1 MCLVSWE
8 GPLVELASGS
18 SSNLHSFV
26 RVTIWF
32 LALGLLRLISER
44 TIRHSIFRKG
54 THMTKNTTNGN
65 ISRNYLQYLFE
76 TLWAVGAGALA
87 GPLAS

>member
-1 MCLVSWE
+1 MVK
-8 GPLVELASGS
+8 LASGS

-26 RVTIWF
+26 RVAIWF

-44 TIRHSIFRKG
+44 TIFHSIFRKG
-54 THMTKNTTNGN
+54 THMTNNSTNGN
-65 ISRNYLQYLFE
+65 TSRNYQQYLFE
-76 TLWAVGAGALA
+76 TIWAVGAGALA